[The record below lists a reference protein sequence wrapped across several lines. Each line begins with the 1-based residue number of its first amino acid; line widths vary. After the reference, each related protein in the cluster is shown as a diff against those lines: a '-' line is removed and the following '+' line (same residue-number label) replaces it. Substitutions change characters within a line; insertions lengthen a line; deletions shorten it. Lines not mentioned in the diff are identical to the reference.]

1 MYMAVPTLRQPGF
14 PGFPTVA
21 GLGRICGTCSASAV
35 AGRRPGRTRALPAD
49 AVIGRPTLLKA
60 AREPDMRSASAPAP
74 GSRTKNR
81 NPPNAGTTRYVIA
94 NLSAY

>member
-35 AGRRPGRTRALPAD
+35 AGRRPGRSLALPAD
-49 AVIGRPTLLKA
+49 AVKGRPGTGYA
-60 AREPDMRSASAPAP
+60 VCGRP